1 MNREFKSNWFASES
15 AADGPL
21 TEKHGLSCTA
31 RYVCIATGSAL
42 GLGSRM
48 LLRDCLEL
56 QTAYDISEEDGRT
69 FLVMEFLDGA
79 TLKHLIG
86 SRAMDGSAATP
97 LDAARG

>member
-1 MNREFKSNWFASES
+1 M
-15 AADGPL
+15 
-21 TEKHGLSCTA
+21 
-31 RYVCIATGSAL
+31 
-42 GLGSRM
+42 GSRM

-56 QTAYDISEEDGRT
+56 QTAYDIGEEDGRT
-69 FLVMEFLDGA
+69 FLVMEFLDGT